1 MHKLF
6 RVCHK
11 FLCYSIVGEVHGFI
25 SHIYVLYMLGIL
37 FQTVTLPLTF
47 RFTLKVTMLDPISRN
62 DVSHAFHSVADEV
75 CTDNR
80 FMQIMHLLN
89 SVWDFL

>member
-1 MHKLF
+1 MVSSAISTF
-6 RVCHK
+6 CTCWVSSFPDCDTT
-11 FLCYSIVGEVHGFI
+11 FDFQVHFK
-25 SHIYVLYMLGIL
+25 SHNVR
-37 FQTVTLPLTF
+37 PL
-47 RFTLKVTMLDPISRN
+47 SRN

-89 SVWDFL
+89 SVCDFL